1 MYGANINGM
10 TTTVDIRAMTA
21 LKQDGTAFIPAS
33 LVIVLKGMYKADRA
47 RTGRVTF
54 QIQYGTRVLNGLQSA
69 APMSGWC
76 RVVAHAS
83 PCSIV
88 HISTAMLCI

>member
-21 LKQDGTAFIPAS
+21 LKQDGTALIPAS

-76 RVVAHAS
+76 RVVAHVCIALLYR
-83 PCSIV
+83 
-88 HISTAMLCI
+88 ISTAI